1 MYNIYASKIT
11 YKYACKHTKRENWIE
26 YNIFKNNFRLCY
38 LQKGYLGLP
47 VKIYYSTATY
57 FDIVNTVN

>member
-1 MYNIYASKIT
+1 MPLKIT

-38 LQKGYLGLP
+38 LPNVYCISM
-47 VKIYYSTATY
+47 KIYYLTA
-57 FDIVNTVN
+57 IVC